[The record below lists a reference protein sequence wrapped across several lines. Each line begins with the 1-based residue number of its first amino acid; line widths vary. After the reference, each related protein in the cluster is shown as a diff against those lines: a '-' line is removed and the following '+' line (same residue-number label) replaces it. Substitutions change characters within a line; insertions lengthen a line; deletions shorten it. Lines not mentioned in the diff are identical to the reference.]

1 MIFSTRYIVR
11 TLDRYRIELKK
22 LAPAASIQIDYV
34 LDNEFFEA
42 VEGQEIRKGKVNVSI
57 SIVGASSAF
66 ELNFHLQGSIVGVC
80 DRCLEDMEIPIET
93 ENRLVVALGE
103 AFTEIS
109 DEYIIISEEEGYL
122 NVAWYLYEF
131 IALSIPIQHIHEQG
145 ECNEL
150 MAAKLRE
157 LSVDEYREDEESDIE
172 ADAMHPEQTKDYRQT
187 DPRWDALRHL
197 IEDN

>member
-22 LAPAASIQIDYV
+22 LAPAASIHIEYV

-57 SIVGASSAF
+57 SIVGAPSAY
-66 ELNFHLQGSIVGVC
+66 ELNFHFQGSIVGAC

-103 AFTEIS
+103 AFSEIS
-109 DEYIIISEEEGYL
+109 DEYIIISEEEGFL
-122 NVAWYLYEF
+122 DVAWYMYEF
-131 IALSIPIQHIHEQG
+131 IALAIPIQHIHEPG

-157 LSVDEYREDEESDIE
+157 LSLDEYREDERSDIE
-172 ADAMHPEQTKDYRQT
+172 AEVIHPEQTKEYRQT

-197 IEDN
+197 IGDN